1 MFKNYLINILIIFNI
16 IASLIK
22 NSEEAGFCKFPPAKN
37 TTQISKTI
45 PVKVMTDF
53 EFARYVAT
61 EQLRKECSVDAC
73 ANSQNIIEVED
84 GGTVKNV
91 IIADGSK
98 GIWCKGSCT
107 LENVYFEKTCYHA
120 ADLGNSLD
128 STQRNFKIIGGAV
141 TNALDKI
148 FTQSGAG
155 TTTIT
160 GFCAENFGK
169 LWRSCGEGCKQHTR
183 NVIINNSKFKG
194 PGLSIISLNKNYQD
208 TMKISNI
215 KLYGQICFGCQ
226 DYIGIEGKSNNMQ
239 PTDQCTPLENCQK
252 NVCKYQASDFI
263 KDASFETCPSGLKQN

>member
-1 MFKNYLINILIIFNI
+1 
-16 IASLIK
+16 
-22 NSEEAGFCKFPPAKN
+22 
-37 TTQISKTI
+37 
-45 PVKVMTDF
+45 MTDF

-107 LENVYFEKTCYHA
+107 LEN
-120 ADLGNSLD
+120 
-128 STQRNFKIIGGAV
+128 
-141 TNALDKI
+141 I